1 MNAETIFS
9 IANGT
14 AILSWVLL
22 AVAPRWRGTRIA
34 VHAGT
39 IPLLF
44 SAAYLVLIVMFF
56 GSAEG
61 GFSSLGGVM
70 KLFANEWMLLAGW
83 IHYLA
88 FDLFVGAWEVRDSAR
103 HGVSHWLVVPCLFFT
118 FMFGPI
124 GFLLYMAIRSV
135 LGRGGDK

>member
-9 IANGT
+9 IANTT
-14 AILSWVLL
+14 ALLSWVLL
-22 AVAPRWRGTRIA
+22 AAAPRWRGTRIA
-34 VHAGT
+34 IHAGT

-61 GFSSLGGVM
+61 GFSSLAGVM
-70 KLFANEWMLLAGW
+70 QLFTSPWALLAGW

-88 FDLFVGAWEVRDSAR
+88 FDLLVGAWEVRDAAER
-103 HGVSHWLVVPCLFFT
+103 GISHWLVIPCLFLT

-124 GFLLYMAIRSV
+124 GFLLYMLIRFV
-135 LGRGGDK
+135 RGQGGEK